1 MCICQ
6 PTRAAVAGSSAHPRA
21 SCCGP
26 RRSCSF
32 RGALIIILPLIA
44 TDHFCSPLFLSFLL
58 STPSFFFLDD
68 YRA

>member
-44 TDHFCSPLFLSFLL
+44 TFDSPLFLSFLL
-58 STPSFFFLDD
+58 S
-68 YRA
+68 